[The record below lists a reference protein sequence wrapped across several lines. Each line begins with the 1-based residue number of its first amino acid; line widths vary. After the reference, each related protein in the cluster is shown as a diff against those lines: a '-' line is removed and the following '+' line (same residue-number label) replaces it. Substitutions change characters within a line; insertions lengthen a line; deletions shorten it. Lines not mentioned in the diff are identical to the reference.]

1 MAPVQG
7 RGNGR
12 DAANAVTA
20 AFIQSAV
27 NVILIDSDSRGG
39 GACQRSPV
47 QSSDGHHHG
56 RMLMAVVQHQYT

>member
-27 NVILIDSDSRGG
+27 NVILIDK
-39 GACQRSPV
+39 
-47 QSSDGHHHG
+47 
-56 RMLMAVVQHQYT
+56 